1 MTKRSTFLYV
11 TNLILESS
19 EDMLEGGHIKA
30 CFALEQYL
38 LTNKNIPI
46 MEDVSKFLK
55 WGRYFGKNIYQY
67 ILQFYETDVS
77 AYLR

>member
-55 WGRYFGKNIYQY
+55 
-67 ILQFYETDVS
+67 
-77 AYLR
+77 